1 MPRNALLLSPE
12 RMTGG
17 RAGTLL
23 AYDCL
28 AASLA
33 EQTDFA
39 LGSSNDSTFAE
50 AGDSMG
56 LKGWNVAILVA
67 IGAIWFA
74 GSTQREKRV
83 VGDAHTDKVA
93 AFEDQA
99 AASPADPVR
108 VKELAQSYLDAHQ
121 PGMAL
126 LTIERAPEAVRKDAS
141 VEHLYARSLLDQG
154 RSADALAAERRV
166 LSYCAD
172 PTLEVPA
179 CSTYLIA
186 SATRRAE
193 ILEQLVNLGIE
204 DANAHPEAS
213 SLAYHN
219 ATRQVSFSSR

>member
-1 MPRNALLLSPE
+1 
-12 RMTGG
+12 
-17 RAGTLL
+17 
-23 AYDCL
+23 
-28 AASLA
+28 
-33 EQTDFA
+33 
-39 LGSSNDSTFAE
+39 
-50 AGDSMG
+50 MG

-83 VGDAHTDKVA
+83 VGDTTHTDRVA
-93 AFEDQA
+93 LLEEQA
-99 AASPADPVR
+99 AASPGDSAR
-108 VKELAQSYLDAHQ
+108 IRELAQAYLDARA

-126 LTIERAPEAVRKDAS
+126 ASIERAPEAVRKAPT
-141 VEHLYARSLLDQG
+141 VEHLYARALLEQG

-172 PTLEVPA
+172 PGRGVEAPA
-179 CSTYLIA
+179 CSTFLIA

-193 ILEQLVNLGIE
+193 ILEQLVTLGVE

>member
-1 MPRNALLLSPE
+1 
-12 RMTGG
+12 
-17 RAGTLL
+17 
-23 AYDCL
+23 
-28 AASLA
+28 
-33 EQTDFA
+33 
-39 LGSSNDSTFAE
+39 
-50 AGDSMG
+50 MG

-83 VGDAHTDKVA
+83 VGDSHTDRVA
-93 AFEDQA
+93 LLEEQV
-99 AASPADPVR
+99 AASPADATKVR
-108 VKELAQSYLDAHQ
+108 ELAQGYLDARA

-126 LTIERAPEAVRKDAS
+126 ASIERAPEAVRLAPA
-141 VEHLYARSLLDQG
+141 VEHLYARALLDQG

-166 LSYCAD
+166 LARCAATESSAASSPASPIAPASPAASASSD
-172 PTLEVPA
+172 AAA

-186 SATRRAE
+186 SATRRAD
-193 ILEQLVNLGIE
+193 ILEQLVTLGVE